1 MSLTVVAQAATPVSP
16 SRGGSGLKSEVAVG
30 NQSRGVVSPSCSWK
44 WALVKTRCL
53 AALYSRLSSPL
64 LF

>member
-16 SRGGSGLKSEVAVG
+16 SRGGNGLKSEVAVG
-30 NQSRGVVSPSCSWK
+30 NQSRGVVSPRSWE
-44 WALVKTRCL
+44 WALAKTRCL

-64 LF
+64 LS